1 MCDREAIL
9 PQIAA
14 EFSQDQR
21 STHGAVFDGG
31 HEPMNL
37 RPLSADVLHAD
48 RFSDEHGEIRIITGL
63 AGHVQ
68 ARVGQILDARRG
80 AEVPQM
86 HQCEDVIRKSA
97 VSV

>member
-1 MCDREAIL
+1 
-9 PQIAA
+9 
-14 EFSQDQR
+14 
-21 STHGAVFDGG
+21 
-31 HEPMNL
+31 MNL

-68 ARVGQILDARRG
+68 AGVGQILDARRG

-97 VSV
+97 VSA

>member
-1 MCDREAIL
+1 
-9 PQIAA
+9 
-14 EFSQDQR
+14 
-21 STHGAVFDGG
+21 
-31 HEPMNL
+31 MNL

-68 ARVGQILDARRG
+68 AGVGQILDARRGAERSG